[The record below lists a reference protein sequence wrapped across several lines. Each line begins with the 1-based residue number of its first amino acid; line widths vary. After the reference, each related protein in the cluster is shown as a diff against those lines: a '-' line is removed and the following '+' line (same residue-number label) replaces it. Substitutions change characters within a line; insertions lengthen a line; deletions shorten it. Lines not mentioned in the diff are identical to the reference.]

1 MPYEMYKGSTMMKDV
16 ATLEDPGVVM
26 TVQNNRNPG
35 EVIFL
40 VMDDSRQHL
49 ETQGLQRFF
58 GLAEIRLDP
67 QITMEALQEY
77 AAVLSHILDTISTA
91 RDLNLPYRYQDEFT
105 LGKTSYTFHQDGDYR
120 VLRKVGS

>member
-1 MPYEMYKGSTMMKDV
+1 MKDV